1 MYNLFRFEV
10 TPGKESVKSLARYCF
25 VWNNH
30 FAPVRKKIASSA
42 SPPSF
47 PLIFFDMGKK
57 IKRQP

>member
-1 MYNLFRFEV
+1 MYNLSRFEV
-10 TPGKESVKSLARYCF
+10 TPGKESVKCLARYCF

-30 FAPVRKKIASSA
+30 FAPVRKKIASSG

-57 IKRQP
+57 